1 MPENRITKKQLSQM
15 SRKQLERQVELLQQ
29 EVMRLTATSLKWY
42 QAYDLMAAH
51 FESLPDDIKPVLDTA
66 LKRIGA

>member
-1 MPENRITKKQLSQM
+1 
-15 SRKQLERQVELLQQ
+15 
-29 EVMRLTATSLKWY
+29 MRLTATSLKWY